1 LPRAVVPLALAIV
14 AVTAGAIAIQDE
26 KASPPPPAIGA
37 RSPTTP
43 VLSARRIPDIIAAP
57 VADRR
62 LVVKLTDLAS
72 RTPGVSCLTVHSGG
86 REVFAS
92 NPTTPLSPASVEK
105 LLTADA
111 ALSILGPDTTLR
123 TSVLINGDVDDGVVD
138 GNLNVIGGGDPLLM
152 TDAYASSLRHA
163 PTERTSLESLAD
175 RIVAAGVREIRGSV
189 VGDDSRYDSV
199 RYLSVWPTRFID
211 EADIGPM
218 TALLVDDGFEQFPP
232 SPDLRQPKETAAAD
246 PPALAAT
253 RLTEALV
260 ARGVVVGGPAS
271 SGRTPE
277 GAKEIASIDSAP
289 IKAIVGEMLRES
301 DNQAAELLTKEIG
314 LQKSGAGTT
323 EAGIAAIAEALRAD
337 GLPADGTMQVDG
349 SGLATQDQV
358 TCAVVQAI
366 LDKEPP
372 TSPIAS
378 GLPVAG
384 ETGTLEM
391 RFVGN
396 PAEGRLRA
404 KTGTLNQVTSLA
416 GYIDT
421 VPGATLSFTYL
432 LNVTAPTKVTADD
445 VALQEELGAILVTYP
460 EGPNLEAL
468 GPVPP

>member
-1 LPRAVVPLALAIV
+1 
-14 AVTAGAIAIQDE
+14 
-26 KASPPPPAIGA
+26 
-37 RSPTTP
+37 
-43 VLSARRIPDIIAAP
+43 VLSARRVPDIVAAP

-62 LVVKLTDLAS
+62 LAGKLTDLTS
-72 RTPGVSCLTVHSGG
+72 RTPGSSCLTVHSGG
-86 REVFAS
+86 REVFAT

-105 LLTADA
+105 LLTAEA
-111 ALSILGPDTTLR
+111 ALSVLGPDTTLR
-123 TSVLINGDVDDGVVD
+123 TAAVVDGDVHDGVVD
-138 GNLNVIGGGDPLLM
+138 GNLTLVGGGDPLLM
-152 TDAYASSLRHA
+152 TDAYAQSLRHVPA
-163 PTERTSLESLAD
+163 ERTSLESLAD
-175 RIVAAGVREIRGSV
+175 RIVAAGVREVRGSV
-189 VGDDSRYDSV
+189 VGDDSRYDNV

-232 SPDLRQPKETAAAD
+232 APDLRQPKQTAAAD

-253 RLTEALV
+253 RLTEALT
-260 ARGVVVGGPAS
+260 ARGVTVAGPPT
-271 SGRTPE
+271 SGRGPE
-277 GAKEIASIDSAP
+277 DGNEVASIDSAP
-289 IKAIVGEMLRES
+289 VKAIVGEMLRES

-314 LQKSGAGTT
+314 LQKSGTGTT
-323 EAGIAAIAEALRAD
+323 EAGIAAIGETLRTN
-337 GLPADGTMQVDG
+337 GLPADGTTQVDG

-366 LDKEPP
+366 LDKAEP
-372 TSPIAS
+372 TSPIVA

-391 RFVGN
+391 RFLGN

-445 VALQEELGAILVTYP
+445 VALQEELGSILVSYP

-468 GPVPP
+468 GPLPP